1 MKRVLRVRVLL
12 VGFALLCPSHGH
24 SQAVTGALS
33 GRVLSADGEP
43 LGGVVVNVD
52 GAGLQGQRARTSDAD
67 GRFVFPALPAGEYS
81 VRLRQ
86 VGFTPLRVANVTVVL
101 GGTTPLGELRLAPQ
115 SVELPEVVVSGARP
129 LIDPTTTANATV
141 LDSSVFLALP
151 TDRNFRALL
160 PLVPEAD
167 PSPYGDGTNVAGA
180 TGLENGYF
188 ADGINIT
195 DPNVGDGSLN
205 LPYNFVREVQVTTGG
220 YEAEYGRTQGGLVNV
235 VTNSGGNEF
244 HGQVLGFFTG
254 DGLRAAPRWGEG
266 QSRVAK
272 FSQYDVGLS
281 IGGPIRRDR
290 LWFYAAYNP
299 TFESSDA
306 SFSGIPTQQDLRITH
321 LFAGK
326 LTGRPGPAT
335 DVTLTL
341 LGDPSVRDE
350 VGPAV
355 PEASVSDPRAVLGR
369 LREGGTAVALQ
380 VRHQIGHSILLT
392 ASLARLD
399 RAEDQTPRAG
409 ATTDLAALTQI
420 EDNVNNVT
428 SGGWGLSQTTHASR
442 SAGQASLTF
451 LAGNHAVKL
460 GAEYEDNLIRF
471 DELGSQLTI
480 DAVRAGTGLDT
491 TYSLFQDGFHADA
504 HNRVSTVYVQDS
516 WAVSER
522 LRLNVGLR
530 WEEQL
535 MFGDTGVARSIA
547 PELAPRVGVVFQ
559 PGAPGADKVTLSYG
573 RFFEEIP
580 VKTLVAWVG
589 VFSQFAGVYPHNPL
603 VDTTGGVVQGGS
615 QVGEAPDR
623 NIKGQQYDEWSAGYE
638 RRLGGAYRIGVRG
651 TYRTLLWAVEDGAP
665 DLNSPFTM
673 GNPGR
678 GALAYLPRAKRD
690 YRALEVTLER
700 AGPGPLTFL
709 ASYVLSRSWGN
720 YTGLYATDALT
731 TLGNAGPQFD
741 FPEQT
746 VNASGPLPNDHKHV
760 GKFVGSYRFPI
771 GLTVG
776 TSALVASGEPLSEYG
791 AASAGLP
798 WWTFVVPR
806 GTAGRTPSTWNV
818 DLRFA
823 YDAPVSRDSRLRP
836 RILLDVFN
844 VGNQRK
850 PLTYNQ
856 QHYTTPDRSGVNPNY
871 LAVTQY
877 QAPLHA
883 RMGVVFDF

>member
-1 MKRVLRVRVLL
+1 
-12 VGFALLCPSHGH
+12 
-24 SQAVTGALS
+24 
-33 GRVLSADGEP
+33 
-43 LGGVVVNVD
+43 
-52 GAGLQGQRARTSDAD
+52 
-67 GRFVFPALPAGEYS
+67 
-81 VRLRQ
+81 
-86 VGFTPLRVANVTVVL
+86 
-101 GGTTPLGELRLAPQ
+101 
-115 SVELPEVVVSGARP
+115 
-129 LIDPTTTANATV
+129 
-141 LDSSVFLALP
+141 
-151 TDRNFRALL
+151 
-160 PLVPEAD
+160 
-167 PSPYGDGTNVAGA
+167 
-180 TGLENGYF
+180 

-254 DGLRAAPRWGEG
+254 DGLRAAPRWGVG
-266 QSRVAK
+266 QSQVAK
-272 FSQYDVGLS
+272 FSQYDVGFSL
-281 IGGPIRRDR
+281 GGPIRRDR

-299 TFESSDA
+299 SFEASDA
-306 SFSGIPTQQDLRITH
+306 NLPGIPTQRDTRTTH

-326 LTGRPGPAT
+326 LTARLGAAT

-341 LGDPSVRDE
+341 LGDPSVRDL
-350 VGPAV
+350 VGGVALATV
-355 PEASVSDPRAVLGR
+355 ADAGAVLGR

-380 VRHQIGHSILLT
+380 LRHQIGARLLLG

-399 RAEDQTPRAG
+399 REEDETPRAG
-409 ATTDLAALTQI
+409 PSSDPATLTQI
-420 EDNVNNVT
+420 EDDINNVT
-428 SGGWGLSQTTHASR
+428 SGGFGYSQTAHTSR
-442 SAGQASLTF
+442 TSGQVSLTV
-451 LAGNHAVKL
+451 LAGSHALKL
-460 GAEYEDNLIRF
+460 GAEYEDNAIRL
-471 DELGSQLTI
+471 DGYGSQVTI
-480 DAVRAGTGLDT
+480 DTGTVAGHLDT
-491 TYSLFQDGFHADA
+491 TYSLLQLGNHADA
-504 HNRVSTVYVQDS
+504 HNYIPAVYLQDS
-516 WAVSER
+516 WAVSGR

-530 WEEQL
+530 WEGQF
-535 MFGDTGVARSIA
+535 MDGDTGVARWIA
-547 PELAPRVGVVFQ
+547 PELAPRLALVFQ
-559 PGAPGADKVTLSYG
+559 PGEPGTDKVSVSYG
-573 RFFEEIP
+573 RYFEAIPATPLIFWTGTFFQ
-580 VKTLVAWVG
+580 TN
-589 VFSQFAGVYPHNPL
+589 GVYPHNPL
-603 VDTTGGVVQGGS
+603 ADTTGGVVQGGS

-638 RRLGGAYRIGVRG
+638 RRLGRSYRIALRG

-665 DLNSPFTM
+665 DPNSPFTT

-690 YRALEVTLER
+690 YRALELTFER
-700 AGPGPLTFL
+700 AAGRLSFR

-720 YTGLYATDALT
+720 YTGLYATDVLDP
-731 TLGNAGPQFD
+731 LDNAGPQFD
-741 FPEQT
+741 FPEQA
-746 VNASGPLPNDHKHV
+746 VNAAGPLPNDRRHV
-760 GKFVGSYRFPI
+760 VKFVGSYQLPM

-776 TSALVASGEPLSEYG
+776 TSALAASGEPLSEYG
-791 AASAGLP
+791 TGP
-798 WWTFVVPR
+798 YPPYWTFVVPR

-850 PLTYNQ
+850 ALTYDQ
-856 QHYTTPDRSGVNPNY
+856 RHYTAPGLSGVNPNY

>member
-43 LGGVVVNVD
+43 LGGVVVTVD

-67 GRFVFPALPAGEYS
+67 GRFVFPSLPAGEYS

-86 VGFTPLRVANVTVVL
+86 VGFTALRVADVTVVL
-101 GGTTPLGELRLAPQ
+101 GGTTSLGELRLQPQ
-115 SVELPEVVVSGARP
+115 TVELPEVVVSGARP

-141 LDSSVFLALP
+141 LDSSVFLSLP

-195 DPNVGDGSLN
+195 DPNTGDGSLD

-254 DGLRAAPRWGEG
+254 DGLRAAPRWGVG
-266 QSRVAK
+266 QSQVAK

-281 IGGPIRRDR
+281 LGGPIRRDR

-299 TFESSDA
+299 TFAASDA
-306 SFSGIPTQQDLRITH
+306 NLPGIPTQRDSRTTH

-326 LTGRPGPAT
+326 LTGRLGSAT

-341 LGDPSVRDE
+341 LGDPSVRDL
-350 VGPAV
+350 VAGGTLATV
-355 PEASVSDPRAVLGR
+355 ADPEAVLGR
-369 LREGGTAVALQ
+369 LREGGTAAALQ
-380 VRHQIGHSILLT
+380 VRHPIGERMLLT

-399 RAEDQTPRAG
+399 RQADQTPRAG
-409 ATTDLAALTQI
+409 PTSDLAALTQV
-420 EDNVNNVT
+420 EDFINNVT
-428 SGGWGLSQTTHASR
+428 SGGVGVSR
-442 SAGQASLTF
+442 TAHTSRTSGQASL
-451 LAGNHAVKL
+451 AVQVGSHALKL
-460 GAEYEDNLIRF
+460 GAEYEAVAIRF
-471 DELGSQLTI
+471 DELGGELDINTDST
-480 DAVRAGTGLDT
+480 LDT
-491 TYSLFQDGFHADA
+491 TYTMFQVGYHTRA
-504 HNRVSTVYVQDS
+504 HNDVSTGYLQDS

-522 LRLNVGLR
+522 LRFNVGLR
-530 WEEQL
+530 WEGQS
-535 MFGDTGVARSIA
+535 MAGDTGVARTIA
-547 PELAPRVGVVFQ
+547 PELAPRVGVVFL
-559 PGAPGADKVTLSYG
+559 PGEGGADKVSLSYG
-573 RFFEEIP
+573 RFFEQVP
-580 VKTLVAWVG
+580 VISLVGWVG
-589 VFSQFAGVYPHNPL
+589 LYQQVSVEYPRDPR
-603 VDTTGGVVQGGS
+603 VDTTGGVVTPGS

-623 NIKGQQYDEWSAGYE
+623 NIKGQQYDELTAGYE
-638 RRLGGAYRIGVRG
+638 RRLGGAYRIALRG
-651 TYRTLLWAVEDGAP
+651 TYRTLLWAVEDGAR
-665 DLNSPFTM
+665 DTLSPFTM

-720 YTGLYATDALT
+720 YTGLYATDVLT
-731 TLGNAGPQFD
+731 TVGNAGPQFD
-741 FPEQT
+741 YPEVT
-746 VNASGPLPNDHKHV
+746 VNAAGPLPNDRRHV

-776 TSALVASGEPLSEYG
+776 TSALVASGAPLSEYG
-791 AASAGLP
+791 TAP
-798 WWTFVVPR
+798 EKFPYWTFIVPR
-806 GTAGRTPSTWNV
+806 GTAGRTPTTWNV
-818 DLRFA
+818 DLRLA

-850 PLTYNQ
+850 PLTYDQ
-856 QHYTTPDRSGVNPNY
+856 QHYTQPGLAGPNPNY
-871 LAVTQY
+871 GAVTQY